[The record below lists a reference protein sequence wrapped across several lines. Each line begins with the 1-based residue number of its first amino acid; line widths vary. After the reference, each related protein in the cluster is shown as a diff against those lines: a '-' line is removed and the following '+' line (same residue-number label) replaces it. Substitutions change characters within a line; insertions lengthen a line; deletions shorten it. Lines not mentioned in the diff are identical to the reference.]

1 MVEDLKSRVID
12 FASLDTLAKRVAAV
26 GNRGSRCARLRDCG
40 ARVAARPNAERRW
53 HRISDGGLRRWRV
66 RGRAGDDAVARR
78 YDPGA
83 KRAAGGVDRWR
94 GVFGGAR
101 VIRGAERPA
110 EAWLCDSHRA
120 RRRGADLSR
129 TCAWPA
135 RAFGSDRTL
144 CCCDLELRIDRNA
157 IGCVRSQLRLLF
169 PGHQRKCPETP
180 FRPLSP
186 SGAGRVCIHVT
197 AGAVM
202 FATWKIIQSS
212 IKCRRNRRLRLGNN
226 SQ

>member
-1 MVEDLKSRVID
+1 VVL
-12 FASLDTLAKRVAAV
+12 VALGCATAAREWLPGQMLSVAGIEYPITVFVV
-26 GNRGSRCARLRDCG
+26 GACG
-40 ARVAARPNAERRW
+40 AALAMTLLVAGTIQAP
-53 HRISDGGLRRWRV
+53 S
-66 RGRAGDDAVARR
+66 ARR
-78 YDPGA
+78 
-83 KRAAGGVDRWR
+83 AALIVGV

-157 IGCVRSQLRLLF
+157 IGERCVRSQLRLLF
-169 PGHQRKCPETP
+169 PGHQPKCAETP